1 MQTRLSSKL
10 VKAAVIFS
18 FGISATIAT
27 FATSTA
33 ALAQTTPDA
42 VYQGL
47 GGKEGINKIVADF
60 LPIVLADDR
69 IKDAFKETDM
79 ERLGLMLAEQ
89 FCALTG
95 GPCKYSGKE
104 MQEAHKGMN
113 INNAQFNA
121 LAEDLQ
127 IAMEKNN
134 IPSSVSNKL
143 VAKLAPMQRPI
154 VTK

>member
-10 VKAAVIFS
+10 VKAAIIFS
-18 FGISATIAT
+18 FGISTTIAT
-27 FATSTA
+27 TSA
-33 ALAQTTPDA
+33 FAQTTLDA

-95 GPCKYSGKE
+95 GPCKYSGKD